1 MQLQAGSKGFL
12 PIEQE
17 CKWQRA
23 EKIITNEAAN
33 LWALDDSPRTTL
45 LIETE
50 SKEAAV
56 TMLKAVYGAMN
67 LQSGEGE
74 PMMTVLEWT
83 ERSKQ
88 IVGIFPRAR
97 HRPACYM
104 AQGDTNILI
113 SPASV
118 DMGGVFITPLEKD
131 FEKIT
136 ANDIADILSEVC
148 LKPADFRA
156 LIERIKQRS

>member
-1 MQLQAGSKGFL
+1 MHWHGK
-12 PIEQE
+12 
-17 CKWQRA
+17 
-23 EKIITNEAAN
+23 NEANRLSVSFPAPDT
-33 LWALDDSPRTTL
+33 ALHV
-45 LIETE
+45 I
-50 SKEAAV
+50 
-56 TMLKAVYGAMN
+56 
-67 LQSGEGE
+67 
-74 PMMTVLEWT
+74 
-83 ERSKQ
+83 
-88 IVGIFPRAR
+88 
-97 HRPACYM
+97 
-104 AQGDTNILI
+104 DTNILI

>member
-1 MQLQAGSKGFL
+1 MC
-12 PIEQE
+12 I
-17 CKWQRA
+17 RDR
-23 EKIITNEAAN
+23 
-33 LWALDDSPRTTL
+33 DDSPRTTL
-45 LIETE
+45 LIESE

-56 TMLKAVYGAMN
+56 TLFNAVYGAMN
-67 LQSGEGE
+67 LKSGEEE
-74 PMMTVLEWT
+74 PMMNVLAWK
-83 ERSKQ
+83 ERGKQ
-88 IVGIFPRAR
+88 IVCIFPRAR